1 MATSFM
7 ATAQQRGSAIR
18 LSPGALPAS
27 PARPLVP
34 ASQSKPGTPADG
46 GAVSNRQH
54 NHHHQPY
61 ASYTYARGS
70 AGVAPS
76 GGTADRNVVV
86 TSGAAGTTTF
96 RLG

>member
-7 ATAQQRGSAIR
+7 ATAQQCGSAIR

-27 PARPLVP
+27 SARPLVP

-46 GAVSNRQH
+46 GAVSNRQR
-54 NHHHQPY
+54 NHQQPY

-70 AGVAPS
+70 AGMAPP
-76 GGTADRNVVV
+76 GGTADRNVVW
-86 TSGAAGTTTF
+86 G
-96 RLG
+96 